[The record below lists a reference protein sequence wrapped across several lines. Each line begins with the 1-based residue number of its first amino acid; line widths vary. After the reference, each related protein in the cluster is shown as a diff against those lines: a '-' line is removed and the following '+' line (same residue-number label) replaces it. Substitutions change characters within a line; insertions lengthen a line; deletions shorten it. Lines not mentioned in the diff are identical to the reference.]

1 MLPYYW
7 STTLDTCMSLNASH
21 HPLQHNVRESCRA
34 NLPPVQPMGLLREP
48 LSGYLG
54 TGATDPFVTIPSGML
69 PRCPG
74 TQKVALGES
83 PWAVHGAAFTRQV
96 SRMLCLTGCC
106 YDPRSPLADDDRQLR
121 THIHWTSLIGSLA
134 LDEEDRTEHH
144 LRDERTPLHPKAL
157 LNRGLHL
164 KQQGKHSTVYCLAWL
179 WCAVL

>member
-1 MLPYYW
+1 MDFMSNSNRDCDLPIGP
-7 STTLDTCMSLNASH
+7 DHHQASNMPALGH
-21 HPLQHNVRESCRA
+21 WLG
-34 NLPPVQPMGLLREP
+34 QPRWACARHGMPQCFSNWNRQYNHVPGA
-48 LSGYLG
+48 LG
-54 TGATDPFVTIPSGML
+54 L

-74 TQKVALGES
+74 TQKVVLGES